1 MSPVDCISAGLV
13 GQAGERGHPVAVNL
27 PIEVLRS
34 FVAIIETGS
43 MLQATERVFVTQSA
57 LSLQMRRLEEIVR
70 QPLFNRQGRR
80 LKLTAAGEHLLGV
93 ARQILELNDRV
104 LASLQGQALSGTV
117 GIGMNQDF
125 AELLLPGVLN
135 EFVITHP
142 EIQLQVRVG
151 GSQEL
156 LDALKV
162 QQLDVVVC
170 VRPEHEPRNVK
181 IVPMQWVGQA
191 HLLDR
196 EVLPLALLAEPCMFR
211 ATALRVLEEAGRK
224 FRVVVETASL
234 SALRAAVQSGLAI
247 TLRNALFLETGLIP
261 KLPQETLPAL
271 PGVGYALFG
280 AEAPSS
286 AAAVLAELV
295 RASVLELV

>member
-1 MSPVDCISAGLV
+1 MSFL
-13 GQAGERGHPVAVNL
+13 AVNL

-70 QPLFNRQGRR
+70 QPVFNRQGRK
-80 LKLTAAGEHLLGV
+80 LKLTPAGEHLLGV
-93 ARQILELNDRV
+93 ARNILELNDRA
-104 LASLQGQALSGTV
+104 LASLQGQALSGAV

-125 AELLLPGVLN
+125 ADLLLPGVLN

-156 LDALKV
+156 LEALKAR
-162 QQLDVVVC
+162 QLDVVVC
-170 VRPEHEPRNVK
+170 VRPEQEPKNLK
-181 IVPMQWVGQA
+181 TMKMQWVGHA
-191 HLLDR
+191 HLLER
-196 EVLPLALLAEPCMFR
+196 EVLPLALLAEPCLFR
-211 ATALRVLEEAGRK
+211 ATALRVLEEEGRK

-234 SALRAAVQSGLAI
+234 SAIRAAVQSGLAI
-247 TLRNALFLETGLIP
+247 TLRNALFGDTGLMP
-261 KLPQETLPAL
+261 ALPQDRLPPV
-271 PGVGYALFG
+271 PGVGYALFNS
-280 AEAPSS
+280 EEPSS
-286 AAAVLAELV
+286 AALLLASLV
-295 RASVLELV
+295 KASVLELL

>member
-1 MSPVDCISAGLV
+1 
-13 GQAGERGHPVAVNL
+13 VAVNL

-80 LKLTAAGEHLLGV
+80 LRLTPAGEHLLVV
-93 ARQILELNDRV
+93 ARQILELNDRAV
-104 LASLQGQALSGTV
+104 ASLQGQALSGAV

-125 AELLLPGVLN
+125 ADLLLPGVLN
-135 EFVITHP
+135 EFLISHP

-156 LDALKV
+156 LEALRA

-170 VRPEHEPRNVK
+170 VRPEHEPKNLK
-181 IVPMQWVGQA
+181 TMPMQWIGHA
-191 HLLDR
+191 HLLER
-196 EVLPLALLAEPCMFR
+196 EILPLAMLAEPCLFR

-224 FRVVVETASL
+224 FRIVVETASL
-234 SALRAAVQSGLAI
+234 SAVRAAVQSGLGI
-247 TLRNALFLETGLIP
+247 TLRNALFMESGLIP
-261 KLPQETLPAL
+261 RLAQESLPAL
-271 PGVGYALFG
+271 PGVGYALFTTD
-280 AEAPSS
+280 EPSS
-286 AAAVLAELV
+286 AAALLASLV
-295 RASVLELV
+295 QASVLELL